1 MQPTRL
7 DVNSDVFTPSP
18 LALALEAY
26 LRGDVDACLALLA
39 GATELCAAEQ
49 REALL
54 LRVRVLLRQFR
65 FSEAIEMLGPA
76 LDSFSAVD
84 EACSAR
90 MLHGI
95 AVARSGQLQRG
106 LSLLLDLHAAAR
118 ALHPHPTVRAEIAY
132 WVAFAYWLQRN
143 YRATLEYAVLAEA
156 AKADVISVRAATLR
170 GYVAATKE
178 HYTESLALFRSAR
191 RAYHSCRERDADLRD
206 RIESQIA
213 ILEVSIRSKHVSGSH
228 TLPGERLPEETP
240 RNVPSI
246 LRLQE
251 AAMDAWLF
259 AFDGDRRNAYHR
271 VRVCEDLATNQSWR
285 LWALA
290 NRAQLAA
297 AFGDLDI
304 ADTFAT
310 QGLEI
315 VDRVDWNTTTN
326 EERVG
331 LLLLAEALATTSPLS
346 AATVLRRYDE
356 LTSQIDR
363 SLLFH
368 DDVRLWILE
377 TFVRGLVHRIG
388 GNVTEAWKAFK
399 NVYRTAQRVGIVWRA
414 ALALIE
420 LDATPIAARPRG
432 EHYLQT
438 AALLIRENFPRSF
451 LSRRLGRWMS
461 AHRDPIAAALA
472 PQPREV
478 MRHVLAGRNAKEIA
492 TAMSLSEDTVKGYLK
507 TLFRAFSVH
516 SMPELLVACYER
528 GIGSPSW
535 WSTLDN
541 PNPPLIP
548 GERSATRPKRLAQRK
563 GVQRT

>member
-7 DVNSDVFTPSP
+7 DVGSDVFTPSP
-18 LALALEAY
+18 LALAREAY
-26 LRGDVDACLALLA
+26 LRGDFDACSALLD
-39 GATELCAAEQ
+39 GANELCGPEQ

-54 LRVRVLLRQFR
+54 LRARVMLRQFR
-65 FSEAIEMLGPA
+65 FSEAVELLGPV
-76 LDSFSAVD
+76 LETFSVVD

-106 LSLLLDLHAAAR
+106 LALLLDLHAAAR
-118 ALHPHPTVRAEIAY
+118 ALHPHPTIRAEIAY
-132 WVAFAYWLQRN
+132 WTAFTYWIERDYQ
-143 YRATLEYAVLAEA
+143 AALEYAILAEA
-156 AKADVISVRAATLR
+156 ANADVISVRAATLR
-170 GYVAATKE
+170 GYVAAAKE
-178 HYTESLALFRSAR
+178 RYTESLALFRSAR
-191 RAYHSCRERDADLRD
+191 RAYHLCREHDADLRD
-206 RIESQIA
+206 RIESQIG
-213 ILEVSIRSKHVSGSH
+213 ILEVSIRSKHVTGSH
-228 TLPGERLPEETP
+228 TLPAERLPEETP
-240 RNVPSI
+240 HNVPSV

-251 AAMDAWLF
+251 AAMDAWLY

-271 VRVCEDLATNQSWR
+271 IRISEDLATNEAWR

-304 ADTFAT
+304 ANTFAT

-315 VDRVDWNTTTN
+315 VERVDWNATTN

-331 LLLLAEALATTSPLS
+331 LLLLTEALATTCPFS
-346 AATVLRRYDE
+346 AAAILRRYEE
-356 LTSQIDR
+356 LTTQIDR

-368 DDVRLWILE
+368 DDIRLWILE

-388 GNVTEAWKAFK
+388 GNVTEAWTAFK
-399 NVYRTAQRVGIVWRA
+399 SAYHAARRVGVVWRA

-420 LDATPIAARPRG
+420 LDATPLAARPRG

-438 AALLIRENFPRSF
+438 AALLVRENFPRSF
-451 LSRRLGRWMS
+451 LSRRLGRWTN

-478 MRHVLAGRNAKEIA
+478 LRNVLTGRNAKEIA
-492 TAMSLSEDTVKGYLK
+492 ALMSLSEDTVKGYLK
-507 TLFRAFSVH
+507 TLFRAFGVH

-535 WSTLDN
+535 WSVLDT
-541 PNPPLIP
+541 PDAPEIP
-548 GERSATRPKRLAQRK
+548 GERSTTRAKRMTPREGAHK
-563 GVQRT
+563 A

>member
-7 DVNSDVFTPSP
+7 DVGSDVFTPSP

-26 LRGDVDACLALLA
+26 LRGDFDVCLALLD
-39 GATELCAAEQ
+39 GANTSCAVEQ

-54 LRVRVLLRQFR
+54 LRVRVLLRRFR
-65 FSEAIEMLGPA
+65 FSEAVETLGPA
-76 LDSFSAVD
+76 LDTFSAVD

-118 ALHPHPTVRAEIAY
+118 ALHPHPTIRAEIAY
-132 WVAFAYWLQRN
+132 WVAFAYWLERN
-143 YRATLEYAVLAEA
+143 YRAALEYAVLAEA

-170 GYVAATKE
+170 GYVAAAKE
-178 HYTESLALFRSAR
+178 RYTESLALFRSAR
-191 RAYHSCRERDADLRD
+191 RTYHSCRERDADLRD

-228 TLPGERLPEETP
+228 TLPAERLPEETP
-240 RNVPSI
+240 RNVPGI

-271 VRVCEDLATNQSWR
+271 VRVSEDLAINETWR

-304 ADTFAT
+304 ADTFAS

-315 VDRVDWNTTTN
+315 VDRVDWNETTN

-331 LLLLAEALATTSPLS
+331 LLLLAEVLATTSPLS
-346 AATVLRRYDE
+346 AASVLQRYEE
-356 LTSQIDR
+356 LTTQIDR

-377 TFVRGLVHRIG
+377 TFVRGLVHRIS

-399 NVYRTAQRVGIVWRA
+399 SVYRTARRVGVVWRA

-420 LDATPIAARPRG
+420 LDATPIGTRPRG

-438 AALLIRENFPRSF
+438 AALLVRENFPRSF
-451 LSRRLGRWMS
+451 LARRLGRW
-461 AHRDPIAAALA
+461 AYAYRDPVAAALA
-472 PQPREV
+472 RQPREV
-478 MRHVLAGRNAKEIA
+478 MRHVLAGKNAKEIA
-492 TAMSLSEDTVKGYLK
+492 GIMSLSGDTVKGYLK
-507 TLFRAFSVH
+507 TLFRAFGVH

-535 WSTLDN
+535 WSALDD
-541 PNPPLIP
+541 PNPPRIP
-548 GERSATRPKRLAQRK
+548 GERSATHPKRPAKRK
-563 GVQRT
+563 GP